1 MDTMEGECL
10 RVLESVGIG
19 KSFLEK
25 GFFSRNA
32 RSLGGAQLEVEK
44 GSGCCSRLV
53 QTNEPSEL

>member
-1 MDTMEGECL
+1 MPPGAGICGNWK
-10 RVLESVGIG
+10 VL
-19 KSFLEK
+19 LEK